1 METIKKITWTSEN
14 TKIAKTVAKN
24 IRAFAAI
31 AQIPSTHL
39 AKIMG
44 KAHPAI
50 SLKFRGLRS
59 WNFNDIEQLSE
70 IFNIE
75 PIEFFKEN
83 PEISKINPDVINKR
97 VPRVGF
103 EPTTNGLL

>member
-1 METIKKITWTSEN
+1 MTDVKERTWADKD
-14 TKIAKTVAKN
+14 TKLSNIVTNN
-24 IRAFAAI
+24 IRAFTAI
-31 AQIPSTHL
+31 SRLKITQL

-44 KAHPAI
+44 KAQPAI
-50 SLKFRGLRS
+50 SLKFNGLRS
-59 WNFNDIEQLSE
+59 WNLNDIEQLSE